1 MNLVQTN
8 KTNLWVLDNKEFKP
22 QVEEENVHVQH
33 ILLQTNEKNQNFI
46 FWTLIAMVIILIV
59 LSISLSTF
67 CCCSYKKLQYKCKI
81 LKSEKQ
87 KMWNT
92 IGDFLSK
99 YIV

>member
-22 QVEEENVHVQH
+22 KVEEENVHVQH
-33 ILLQTNEKNQNFI
+33 ILLQTNEKNQNFL
-46 FWTLIAMVIILIV
+46 FWALIAMVIILIA
-59 LSISLSTF
+59 LAISLSTF